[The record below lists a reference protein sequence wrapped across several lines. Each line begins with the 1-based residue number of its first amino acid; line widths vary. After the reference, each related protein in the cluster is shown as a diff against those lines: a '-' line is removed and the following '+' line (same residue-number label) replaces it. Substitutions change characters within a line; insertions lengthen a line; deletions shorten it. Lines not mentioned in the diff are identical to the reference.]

1 MAAVPAKPCL
11 RRRNAVAFCCVAAA
25 WLLLD
30 AATKLWAEGHARG
43 ELLAPGIPGVL
54 DLRLVHNTGGAWG
67 VLGDM
72 TAVLGVV
79 SLVVCALIVAYLFW
93 LAPDTPTLGAVGLAL
108 VFAGGV
114 GNAIDRFARG
124 YVVDLIEPTF
134 INFPVFNVAD
144 IGVTCGLALFA
155 VALGVAAWRGRHG
168 AAEGEGGSA
177 APGGPGMRG
186 RDAR

>member
-1 MAAVPAKPCL
+1 MAATSAI

-25 WLLLD
+25 WLLID
-30 AATKLWAEGHARG
+30 VATKLWAEAHERG
-43 ELLAPGIPGVL
+43 ELMAPGVPGVL

-108 VFAGGV
+108 VFAGGI

-124 YVVDLIEPTF
+124 YVVDLFEPTF
-134 INFPVFNVAD
+134 IDFPVFNVAD
-144 IGVTCGLALFA
+144 IGVTCGLVLFLAAIGASAL
-155 VALGVAAWRGRHG
+155 RGRH
-168 AAEGEGGSA
+168 AASAAREGEAS
-177 APGGPGMRG
+177 
-186 RDAR
+186 